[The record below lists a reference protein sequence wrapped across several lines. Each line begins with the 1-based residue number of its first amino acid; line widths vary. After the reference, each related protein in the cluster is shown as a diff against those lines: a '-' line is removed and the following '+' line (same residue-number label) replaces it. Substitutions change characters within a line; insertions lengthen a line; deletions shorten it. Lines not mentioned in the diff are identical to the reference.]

1 MAVCLHAGVK
11 PPPLDVLAQFNLRG
25 AAAEAVTVAPMTLL
39 EAAAADAAL
48 AAKQAR
54 HKGYFTGTYPATASS
69 THPL

>member
-1 MAVCLHAGVK
+1 MCLHAGVK

-54 HKGYFTGTYPATASS
+54 T
-69 THPL
+69 

>member
-54 HKGYFTGTYPATASS
+54 T
-69 THPL
+69 